1 MRLPFDANDIGRVA
15 APDTQADQVPRRF
28 AVRQIGELPLSVH
41 VGIANEDV
49 AGAWQDWTVAQLVAG
64 VLLASI
70 SCALIV
76 ALQREVLATRNCRT
90 RQPPQVRL
98 PDDDKP

>member
-15 APDTQADQVPRRF
+15 APDTQADQVRRRF
-28 AVRQIGELPLSVH
+28 AVQQIGELPLSVH

-64 VLLASI
+64 VAARLD
-70 SCALIV
+70 
-76 ALQREVLATRNCRT
+76 QRRR
-90 RQPPQVRL
+90 
-98 PDDDKP
+98 